1 MLCLFLQMFTGLFS
15 GLLFDTLPK
24 FFTSDSNINKYDFK
38 FQNQQKY
45 NFEMHTKK
53 FKKSFFV

>member
-1 MLCLFLQMFTGLFS
+1 MFTGLFS

-45 NFEMHTKK
+45 NFELQTKK
-53 FKKSFFV
+53 FNKSFFV